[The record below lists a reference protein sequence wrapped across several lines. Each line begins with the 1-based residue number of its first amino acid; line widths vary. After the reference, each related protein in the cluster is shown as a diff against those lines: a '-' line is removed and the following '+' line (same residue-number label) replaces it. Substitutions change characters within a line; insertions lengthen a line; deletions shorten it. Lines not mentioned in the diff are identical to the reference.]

1 MRALKVP
8 LILLLALMLL
18 SCANSF
24 TKNAF
29 DTLSIS
35 KETYNSTLSIAGDLY
50 KQGLMSE
57 EQKNEA
63 IKLGNAYKLVHNEAV
78 GALLNYKTSGYTEES
93 KESYLNLMKDV
104 SARLANL
111 LDYLKPFILKEE

>member
-8 LILLLALMLL
+8 LILLLALILL
-18 SCANSF
+18 SCASSF

-29 DTLSIS
+29 DSLSIS
-35 KETYNSTLSIAGDLY
+35 KETYSSTLSISGDLY

-78 GALLNYKTSGYTEES
+78 SALLNYKMLKDQNS
-93 KESYLNLMKDV
+93 KDLYLQSAADV

-111 LDYLKPFILKEE
+111 LNYLRPIVIKKED

>member
-78 GALLNYKTSGYTEES
+78 GALLNYKTSGYT
-93 KESYLNLMKDV
+93 
-104 SARLANL
+104 
-111 LDYLKPFILKEE
+111 